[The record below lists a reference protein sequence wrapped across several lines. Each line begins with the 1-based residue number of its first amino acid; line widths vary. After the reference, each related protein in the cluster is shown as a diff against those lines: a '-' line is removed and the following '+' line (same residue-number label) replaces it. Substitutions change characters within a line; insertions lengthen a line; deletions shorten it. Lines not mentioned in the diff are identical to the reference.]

1 MTGTP
6 DLVIRG
12 GTIADGLG
20 GELFEADV
28 AITNGRISEIGK
40 VSAKGKEEID
50 ARGKLVT
57 PGFVDVHTHYDGQVT
72 WSQDITPSSQNGVTT
87 AIMGNCGVG
96 FAPCRPSDHHR
107 LIQLMEGVEDIPEP
121 VLSAGIPWS
130 WESFPDYMEWLSKR
144 HFDIDIGAQLPHA
157 ALRVYVM
164 GERGARRDP
173 STAEDNRAM
182 AALAGDAV
190 RAGAL
195 GFSTSRTL
203 NHRTSTGDFTPTLK
217 AGEDEL
223 TAIAGAMHKVGRSV
237 LQFVLDLSTLDE
249 DLPMML
255 RVAANTQIPVSF
267 SITQN
272 DKAPQRWRQTLD
284 MIRDASARGLSIT
297 AQIAARPVG
306 LMLGLE
312 LSRNPFQTHPSY
324 QAIAHLPLK
333 PSGWRGCI
341 SPRCAP
347 RSSARHA
354 TATDDPL
361 FFRPNYDKM
370 YLLGNPPDYEQPPE
384 NTLGAQARR
393 HGQQPEALAYD
404 AMLTDDGR
412 GMLYVPFLNY
422 SDGNLDAT
430 REMLRDPN
438 SVPGLSD
445 GGAHCGIICDASFPT
460 YLLTHWTR
468 DRSRGEKL
476 SIPFVV
482 AAQSR
487 KTALSVGLHD
497 RGVIAPGYKADINV
511 IDYDKLHLH
520 PPKVHYDLPVGGRR
534 LLQRGR
540 RLRRHHRLRR
550 GDAARRHRH
559 GIASGQIGARRAGQ
573 QVPVRRGGGLK
584 PGDSTKPVSFPRRQE
599 RHERLRYA
607 SGKFGLRNRL
617 PHQPCPFR
625 VGPQQQQ
632 AGHS

>member
-1 MTGTP
+1 MTANP
-6 DLVIRG
+6 DIVIRG
-12 GTIADGLG
+12 GTVADGRG
-20 GELFEADV
+20 ADLFEADV
-28 AITNGRISEIGK
+28 AIKDGRISEVGK

-50 ARGKLVT
+50 ARGRLVA

-72 WSQDITPSSQNGVTT
+72 WAHDITPSSQNGVTT

-96 FAPCRPSDHHR
+96 FAPCKPADHIR

-130 WESFPDYMEWLSKR
+130 WESFPDYMDWLSKR
-144 HFDIDIGAQLPHA
+144 NFDIDIGAQLPHA

-173 STAEDNRAM
+173 STADDNKAM
-182 AALAGDAV
+182 AALAREAV
-190 RAGAL
+190 RSGAL

-203 NHRTSTGDFTPTLK
+203 NHRTSTGDYTPTLK

-223 TAIAGAMHKVGRSV
+223 TAIAGAMQAEGRSV
-237 LQFVLDLSTLDE
+237 LQFVLDLSTIHE

-255 RVAANTQIPVSF
+255 RVAENTRCPVSF

-272 DKAPQRWRQTLD
+272 DKAPQRWRQTLAE
-284 MIRDASARGLSIT
+284 INEAAARGLSVT

-324 QAIAHLPLK
+324 RAIADLPLTE
-333 PSGWRGCI
+333 RV
-341 SPRCAP
+341 
-347 RSSARHA
+347 ARLRQPEVRAAILSENA

-384 NTLGAQARR
+384 NTLGARARR
-393 HGQQPEALAYD
+393 EGRQPEELAYD
-404 AMLTDDGR
+404 AMLTDEGR

-422 SDGNLDAT
+422 ADGNLDAT
-430 REMLRDPN
+430 RAMLRDPR

-482 AAQSR
+482 AVQSR
-487 KTALSVGLHD
+487 KTALSVGLYD
-497 RGVIAPGYKADINV
+497 RGLIATGYKGDVNV

-534 LLQRGR
+534 LLQQVDGY
-540 RLRRHHRLRR
+540 
-550 GDAARRHRH
+550 DAT
-559 GIASGQIGARRAGQ
+559 IVSG
-573 QVPVRRGGGLK
+573 VVTRRGGHATGAR
-584 PGDSTKPVSFPRRQE
+584 PG
-599 RHERLRYA
+599 RLVRGAQGSMEFGAAA
-607 SGKFGLRNRL
+607 S
-617 PHQPCPFR
+617 
-625 VGPQQQQ
+625 
-632 AGHS
+632 

>member
-1 MTGTP
+1 MTSSP

-12 GTIADGLG
+12 GNIADGKG
-20 GELFEADV
+20 GDLYEADV
-28 AITNGRISEIGK
+28 AITGGRITEVGK
-40 VSAKGKEEID
+40 VAGKGKEEID
-50 ARGKLVT
+50 AKGRLVA

-96 FAPCRPSDHHR
+96 FAPCRPADHFR

-121 VLSAGIPWS
+121 VLSAGIPWA
-130 WESFPDYMEWLSKR
+130 WESFPDYMGWLSKR
-144 HFDIDIGAQLPHA
+144 NFDMDIGAQLPHA

-173 STAEDNRAM
+173 ATPEDNKAM

-190 RAGAL
+190 RSGAL

-203 NHRTSTGDFTPTLK
+203 NHRTSTGDYTPTLK

-223 TAIAGAMHKVGRSV
+223 TAIAAAMHGVGRSV
-237 LQFVLDLSTLDE
+237 LQFVLDQSTVHE

-255 RVAANTQIPVSF
+255 RVAENAKCPISF
-267 SITQN
+267 SVAQA
-272 DKAPQRWRQTLD
+272 DKAPRRWRQTMD
-284 MIRDASARGLSIT
+284 TINEAAARGLSIT
-297 AQIAARPVG
+297 TQIAARPVG
-306 LMLGLE
+306 LLLGLE

-324 QAIAHLPLK
+324 RAIAKLPLAERLTHLRR
-333 PSGWRGCI
+333 PEVRAAILSET
-341 SPRCAP
+341 
-347 RSSARHA
+347 A

-384 NTLGAQARR
+384 NALGPQARR
-393 HGQQPEALAYD
+393 QGRQPEELAYE
-404 AMLTDDGR
+404 AMLTDEGR

-422 SDGNLDAT
+422 ADGNLDAVH
-430 REMLRDPN
+430 EMLREP
-438 SVPGLSD
+438 SAVPGLSD

-487 KTALSVGLHD
+487 KTALSVGLYD
-497 RGVIAPGYKADINV
+497 RGVIAPGFKADVNV
-511 IDYDKLHLH
+511 IDYDRLHLH

-534 LLQRGR
+534 LMQQVDGYDATIVSGVVTQRGGKASGVR
-540 RLRRHHRLRR
+540 PGKLVR
-550 GDAARRHRH
+550 GAQGSKSQLDAA
-559 GIASGQIGARRAGQ
+559 AS
-573 QVPVRRGGGLK
+573 
-584 PGDSTKPVSFPRRQE
+584 
-599 RHERLRYA
+599 
-607 SGKFGLRNRL
+607 
-617 PHQPCPFR
+617 
-625 VGPQQQQ
+625 
-632 AGHS
+632 

>member
-1 MTGTP
+1 MSTP
-6 DLVIRG
+6 DLIIRG
-12 GTIADGLG
+12 GTVADGSG

-28 AITNGRISEIGK
+28 AITGGKISEVGK
-40 VSAKGKEEID
+40 VASKGREEID

-96 FAPCRPSDHHR
+96 FAPCKPDDHTR

-121 VLSAGIPWS
+121 VLSAGIPWA
-130 WESFPDYMEWLSKR
+130 WESFPDYMDWLSR
-144 HFDIDIGAQLPHA
+144 RDFDIDVGAQLPHA

-173 STAEDNRAM
+173 STAEDNAAM
-182 AALAGDAV
+182 ARLAGEAV
-190 RAGAL
+190 RSGAL

-223 TAIAGAMHKVGRSV
+223 TAIAGAMHRQGRSV
-237 LQFVLDLSTLDE
+237 LQFVLDLSTLHE

-255 RVAANTQIPVSF
+255 RVADSTKCPISF

-284 MIRDASARGLSIT
+284 EINAAARRGLSVT

-306 LMLGLE
+306 LLLGLE

-324 QAIAHLPLK
+324 RAIAHLPLQE
-333 PSGWRGCI
+333 RL
-341 SPRCAP
+341 
-347 RSSARHA
+347 ARLHQPDVRKAILSETA

-361 FFRPNYDKM
+361 FFRPDYDKM
-370 YLLGNPPDYEQPPE
+370 FLLGDPPDYEQPPE
-384 NTLGAQARR
+384 NALGAQARR
-393 HGQQPEALAYD
+393 HGRQPEELAYD
-404 AMLTDDGR
+404 AMLSDEGR

-430 REMLRDPN
+430 REMLLDPQ

-468 DRSRGEKL
+468 DRKRGEKL
-476 SIPFVV
+476 TIPFVV

-487 KTALSVGLHD
+487 KTALSVGLTD
-497 RGVIAPGYKADINV
+497 RGLIAPGYKADVNV
-511 IDYDKLHLH
+511 IDYDRLHLH

-534 LLQRGR
+534 LLQDVDGYEATIVSGVVTRRQGEATGR
-540 RLRRHHRLRR
+540 RPGRLIR
-550 GDAARRHRH
+550 GAQ
-559 GIASGQIGARRAGQ
+559 G
-573 QVPVRRGGGLK
+573 V
-584 PGDSTKPVSFPRRQE
+584 
-599 RHERLRYA
+599 
-607 SGKFGLRNRL
+607 N
-617 PHQPCPFR
+617 
-625 VGPQQQQ
+625 
-632 AGHS
+632 

>member
-1 MTGTP
+1 MTNP

-12 GTIADGLG
+12 GMVTDGNG

-28 AITNGRISEIGK
+28 AITGGRISEVGK
-40 VSAKGKEEID
+40 ISGKGKEEID

-96 FAPCRPSDHHR
+96 FAPCKPADHTR

-121 VLSAGIPWS
+121 VLSAGIPWA
-130 WESFPDYMEWLSKR
+130 WESFPDYMGWLSKR
-144 HFDIDIGAQLPHA
+144 DFDIDVGAQLPHA

-173 STAEDNRAM
+173 STVEDNAAM
-182 AALAGDAV
+182 AKLAGEAV
-190 RAGAL
+190 RSGAL

-223 TAIAGAMHKVGRSV
+223 TAIAGAMHREGRSV
-237 LQFVLDLSTLDE
+237 LQFVLDLSTIDD

-255 RVAANTQIPVSF
+255 RVADTTKCPISF

-284 MIRDASARGLSIT
+284 EINAAAQRGLSIT

-306 LMLGLE
+306 LLLGLE

-324 QAIAHLPLK
+324 RAIAHLPLK
-333 PSGWRGCI
+333 ERL
-341 SPRCAP
+341 
-347 RSSARHA
+347 ARLHQPEVRQAILSETA

-370 YLLGNPPDYEQPPE
+370 FLLGDPPDYEQPPE
-384 NTLGAQARR
+384 NALGPQARKQGR
-393 HGQQPEALAYD
+393 KPEELAYD
-404 AMLTDDGR
+404 AMLSDEGR

-422 SDGNLDAT
+422 ADGNLDAT
-430 REMLRDPN
+430 REMLIDPQ

-468 DRSRGEKL
+468 DRTRGEKL

-487 KTALSVGLHD
+487 KTALSVGLTD
-497 RGVIAPGYKADINV
+497 RGLIAPGYKADINV
-511 IDYDKLHLH
+511 IDYDRLHLH

-534 LLQRGR
+534 LLQDVDGYEATIVSGVVTRRHGAATGR
-540 RLRRHHRLRR
+540 RPGKLIR
-550 GDAARRHRH
+550 GAQ
-559 GIASGQIGARRAGQ
+559 G
-573 QVPVRRGGGLK
+573 VV
-584 PGDSTKPVSFPRRQE
+584 
-599 RHERLRYA
+599 
-607 SGKFGLRNRL
+607 N
-617 PHQPCPFR
+617 
-625 VGPQQQQ
+625 
-632 AGHS
+632 

>member
-1 MTGTP
+1 MTANSELLP

-12 GTIADGLG
+12 GTVADGSG
-20 GELFEADV
+20 GALFDADV
-28 AITNGRISEIGK
+28 AIKDGRILEVGK
-40 VSAKGKEEID
+40 VSAKGTEEID
-50 ARGKLVT
+50 AKGKLVT

-72 WSQDITPSSQNGVTT
+72 WSHDITPSSQNGVTT
-87 AIMGNCGVG
+87 AVMGNCGVG
-96 FAPCRPSDHHR
+96 FAPCRPEDHVR

-121 VLSAGIPWS
+121 VLSAGIPWA

-144 HFDIDIGAQLPHA
+144 RFDIDIGAQLPHA
-157 ALRVYVM
+157 SLRVYVM

-173 STAEDNRAM
+173 STAEDNAAM
-182 AALAGDAV
+182 AALAREAV

-223 TAIAGAMHKVGRSV
+223 TAIAGAMHGVGRSV
-237 LQFVLDLSTLDE
+237 LQFVLDLSTIDE

-255 RVAANTQIPVSF
+255 RVAENTKCPITF

-272 DKAPQRWRQTLD
+272 DRAPQRWRQTLD
-284 MIRDASARGLSIT
+284 SINEAAGRGLSIT

-306 LMLGLE
+306 LLLGLE

-324 QAIAHLPLK
+324 REIAKLPLAE
-333 PSGWRGCI
+333 RV
-341 SPRCAP
+341 
-347 RSSARHA
+347 ARLRQPELRAAILRENA
-354 TATDDPL
+354 TSTDDPL

-370 YLLGNPPDYEQPPE
+370 YLLGDPPDYEQPPE
-384 NTLGAQARR
+384 KTLGAQARR
-393 HGQQPEALAYD
+393 EGRKPEELAYD
-404 AMLTDDGR
+404 AMLTDEGR

-422 SDGNLDAT
+422 ADGNLDAT
-430 REMLRDPN
+430 REMLCDPRA
-438 SVPGLSD
+438 VPGLSD

-487 KTALSVGLHD
+487 KTALSVGLTD
-497 RGVIAPGYKADINV
+497 RGLIAPGYKADVNV
-511 IDYDKLHLH
+511 IDYDRLHLH

-534 LLQRGR
+534 LLQQVDGY
-540 RLRRHHRLRR
+540 
-550 GDAARRHRH
+550 DAT
-559 GIASGQIGARRAGQ
+559 IVSGVVTQ
-573 QVPVRRGGGLK
+573 RGGASTGAH
-584 PGDSTKPVSFPRRQE
+584 PG
-599 RHERLRYA
+599 RLIRGA
-607 SGKFGLRNRL
+607 QRNL
-617 PHQPCPFR
+617 N
-625 VGPQQQQ
+625 
-632 AGHS
+632 

>member
-1 MTGTP
+1 MASNP

-28 AITNGRISEIGK
+28 AIKDGRIAGVGK
-40 VSAKGKEEID
+40 IAGTGTEEIN
-50 ARGKLVT
+50 ARGKMVT
-57 PGFVDVHTHYDGQVT
+57 PGFVDIHTHYDGQVT

-96 FAPCRPSDHHR
+96 FAPCRPSDHVR
-107 LIQLMEGVEDIPEP
+107 LIELMEGVEDIPEP
-121 VLSAGIPWS
+121 VLSAGIPWA
-130 WESFPDYMEWLSKR
+130 WESFPEYMDWLSKR
-144 HFDIDIGAQLPHA
+144 RFDMDIGAQLPHA

-173 STAEDNRAM
+173 STPEDNAAM

-203 NHRTSTGDFTPTLK
+203 NHRTSTGDYTPTLK

-237 LQFVLDLSTLDE
+237 FQFVLDQSTVHE

-255 RVAANTQIPVSF
+255 RVAENTRCPISF
-267 SITQN
+267 SVAQA
-272 DKAPQRWRQTLD
+272 DKAPRRWRQTLD
-284 MIRDASARGLSIT
+284 TINEASARGLSIT

-306 LMLGLE
+306 LLLGLE

-324 QAIAHLPLK
+324 RAIADLPLAERLK
-333 PSGWRGCI
+333 RLHQPEVRAAILSETPT
-341 SPRCAP
+341 S
-347 RSSARHA
+347 
-354 TATDDPL
+354 TDDPL

-370 YLLGNPPDYEQPPE
+370 YLLGDPPDYEQPPE
-384 NTLGAQARR
+384 HALGAQARR
-393 HGQQPEALAYD
+393 QGRQPEELAYE
-404 AMLTDDGR
+404 AMLSDEGR

-422 SDGNLDAT
+422 ADGNLDAV
-430 REMLRDPN
+430 REMLTDPN

-468 DRSRGEKL
+468 DRRRGEKL

-487 KTALSVGLHD
+487 KTALSVGLTD
-497 RGVIAPGYKADINV
+497 RGVVVPGYKADLNV
-511 IDYDKLHLH
+511 IDYDRLHLH

-534 LLQRGR
+534 LLQQVDGYDATIVSGVVTQRG
-540 RLRRHHRLRR
+540 
-550 GDAARRHRH
+550 GTAT
-559 GIASGQIGARRAGQ
+559 GARPGRL
-573 QVPVRRGGGLK
+573 VRGAQGAVR
-584 PGDSTKPVSFPRRQE
+584 
-599 RHERLRYA
+599 
-607 SGKFGLRNRL
+607 KFGAA
-617 PHQPCPFR
+617 
-625 VGPQQQQ
+625 
-632 AGHS
+632 AG

>member
-1 MTGTP
+1 LAPADDAVNQHNPGRNAMTANPDRLPDRLP

-12 GTIADGLG
+12 GTIADGRG
-20 GELFEADV
+20 DELFEADI
-28 AITNGRISEIGK
+28 AIKDGRITEVGK

-50 ARGKLVT
+50 AKGKLVT

-72 WSQDITPSSQNGVTT
+72 WSHDITPSSQNGVTT

-96 FAPCRPSDHHR
+96 FAPCRPSDHVR

-121 VLSAGIPWS
+121 VLSAGIPWA

-144 HFDIDIGAQLPHA
+144 RFDIDVGAQLPHA

-164 GERGARRDP
+164 GDRGARRDP
-173 STAEDNRAM
+173 STEEDNKAM
-182 AALAGDAV
+182 AKLAREAV

-223 TAIAGAMHKVGRSV
+223 TAIADAMHGVGPSV
-237 LQFVLDLSTLDE
+237 LQFVLDLSSLNE

-255 RVAANTQIPVSF
+255 RVADNTKCPITF

-272 DKAPQRWRQTLD
+272 DKAPRRWRETLET
-284 MIRDASARGLSIT
+284 INEAAAKGLSIT

-306 LMLGLE
+306 LLLGLE

-324 QAIAHLPLK
+324 REIAKLPLAE
-333 PSGWRGCI
+333 RV
-341 SPRCAP
+341 
-347 RSSARHA
+347 ARLRQPEVRAAILSETA

-370 YLLGNPPDYEQPPE
+370 YLLGDPPDYEQPPE
-384 NTLGAQARR
+384 NALGAQGRR
-393 HGQQPEALAYD
+393 QGRKPEELAYD
-404 AMLTDDGR
+404 AMLSDEGR

-422 SDGNLDAT
+422 ADGNLDAT
-430 REMLRDPN
+430 REMLCDPR

-487 KTALSVGLHD
+487 KTALSIGLHD
-497 RGVIAPGYKADINV
+497 RGLIAPGYKADVNV
-511 IDYDKLHLH
+511 IDYDRLHLH

-534 LLQRGR
+534 LLQQVDGYNTT
-540 RLRRHHRLRR
+540 
-550 GDAARRHRH
+550 
-559 GIASGQIGARRAGQ
+559 IVSGVVTQREGTATGARPGKL
-573 QVPVRRGGGLK
+573 VRGAQGSL
-584 PGDSTKPVSFPRRQE
+584 
-599 RHERLRYA
+599 H
-607 SGKFGLRNRL
+607 
-617 PHQPCPFR
+617 
-625 VGPQQQQ
+625 
-632 AGHS
+632 

>member
-1 MTGTP
+1 MASNP

-12 GTIADGLG
+12 GSIADGLG
-20 GELFEADV
+20 GALYEADV
-28 AITNGRISEIGK
+28 AVSGGRITEVGK
-40 VSAKGKEEID
+40 VLGKGTEEID

-96 FAPCRPSDHHR
+96 FAPCRPADHVR

-121 VLSAGIPWS
+121 VLSAGIPWA
-130 WESFPDYMEWLSKR
+130 WESFPDYMDWLSKR
-144 HFDIDIGAQLPHA
+144 SFDMDIGAQLPHA

-173 STAEDNRAM
+173 STPDDNQAM
-182 AALAGDAV
+182 AALASDAV

-203 NHRTSTGDFTPTLK
+203 NHRTSTGDYTPTLK

-237 LQFVLDLSTLDE
+237 FQFVLDLSTLDE
-249 DLPMML
+249 DLPMMM
-255 RVAANTQIPVSF
+255 RVAENTRIPVTF

-272 DKAPQRWRQTLD
+272 DRAPRRWRQTLD
-284 MIRDASARGLSIT
+284 TIAEASARGLSIT

-306 LMLGLE
+306 LLLGLE

-324 QAIAHLPLK
+324 RAIAHLPLAERLK
-333 PSGWRGCI
+333 RLHQPEVRAAILSE
-341 SPRCAP
+341 AP
-347 RSSARHA
+347 TS
-354 TATDDPL
+354 TDDPL

-370 YLLGNPPDYEQPPE
+370 FLLGDPPDYEQPPE
-384 NTLGAQARR
+384 NALGAQAGRQGRR
-393 HGQQPEALAYD
+393 PEELAYE
-404 AMLTDDGR
+404 AMLSDEGR

-422 SDGNLDAT
+422 ADGNLDAT
-430 REMLRDPN
+430 REMLSDPN
-438 SVPGLSD
+438 AVPGLSD

-468 DRSRGEKL
+468 DRTRGEKL

-487 KTALSVGLHD
+487 KTALSVGLTD

-511 IDYDKLHLH
+511 IDYDRLHLH

-534 LLQRGR
+534 LMQQVDGYDATIVSGVVTQRG
-540 RLRRHHRLRR
+540 
-550 GDAARRHRH
+550 GVAT
-559 GIASGQIGARRAGQ
+559 GARPGRL
-573 QVPVRRGGGLK
+573 VRGAQGT
-584 PGDSTKPVSFPRRQE
+584 STQFGAA
-599 RHERLRYA
+599 A
-607 SGKFGLRNRL
+607 S
-617 PHQPCPFR
+617 
-625 VGPQQQQ
+625 
-632 AGHS
+632 

>member
-1 MTGTP
+1 MADNP

-12 GTIADGLG
+12 GSIADGLG

-28 AITNGRISEIGK
+28 AITRGRITEIGR
-40 VSAKGKEEID
+40 VSGKGKEEID
-50 ARGKLVT
+50 ARGKLVA
-57 PGFVDVHTHYDGQVT
+57 PGFVDIHTHYDGQVT
-72 WSQDITPSSQNGVTT
+72 WSQDITPSSQNGVTS
-87 AIMGNCGVG
+87 AVMGNCGVG

-121 VLSAGIPWS
+121 VLSAGLPWA
-130 WESFPDYMEWLSKR
+130 WESFPDYMDWLSQR
-144 HFDIDIGAQLPHA
+144 NFDMDIGAQLPHA

-173 STAEDNRAM
+173 ATPEDNRAM

-237 LQFVLDLSTLDE
+237 LQFVLDQGSIEE

-255 RVAANTQIPVSF
+255 RVAEKTQCPISF
-267 SITQN
+267 SVAQA
-272 DKAPQRWRQTLD
+272 DKAPHRWRQTLD
-284 MIRDASARGLSIT
+284 TINQASARGLAIT

-306 LMLGLE
+306 LLLGLE

-324 QAIAHLPLK
+324 RAIAKLPLAE
-333 PSGWRGCI
+333 RV
-341 SPRCAP
+341 
-347 RSSARHA
+347 ARLRQAEVRAAILSETA
-354 TATDDPL
+354 TSTDDPL

-370 YLLGNPPDYEQPPE
+370 YLLGDPPDYEQPPE
-384 NTLGAQARR
+384 NALGAQARHQGKR
-393 HGQQPEALAYD
+393 PEELAYD
-404 AMLTDDGR
+404 AMLGDDGR

-422 SDGNLDAT
+422 ADGNLDAV
-430 REMLRDPN
+430 REMLRDPH

-468 DRSRGEKL
+468 DRKRGEKL

-487 KTALSVGLHD
+487 KTALSVGLYD
-497 RGVIAPGYKADINV
+497 RGVITPGYKADLNV
-511 IDYDKLHLH
+511 IDYGRLHLH
-520 PPKVHYDLPVGGRR
+520 PPKVQYDLPVGGRR
-534 LLQRGR
+534 LLQQVDGYDATIVSGVVTQRG
-540 RLRRHHRLRR
+540 
-550 GDAARRHRH
+550 GTAT
-559 GIASGQIGARRAGQ
+559 GARPGRL
-573 QVPVRRGGGLK
+573 VRGAQGG
-584 PGDSTKPVSFPRRQE
+584 VQ
-599 RHERLRYA
+599 
-607 SGKFGLRNRL
+607 
-617 PHQPCPFR
+617 
-625 VGPQQQQ
+625 
-632 AGHS
+632 

>member
-1 MTGTP
+1 MTANP

-12 GTIADGLG
+12 GTIADGSG
-20 GELFEADV
+20 GDLFEADV
-28 AITNGRISEIGK
+28 AIKDGRITEVGK
-40 VSAKGKEEID
+40 ISAKGKDEID
-50 ARGKLVT
+50 AKGKLVA

-96 FAPCRPSDHHR
+96 FAPCRPSDHLR

-121 VLSAGIPWS
+121 VLSAGIPWA
-130 WESFPDYMEWLSKR
+130 WESFPDYMDWLSKR
-144 HFDIDIGAQLPHA
+144 QFDIDVGAQLPHA

-173 STAEDNRAM
+173 STAEDNKAM
-182 AALAGDAV
+182 AKLAIEAV

-195 GFSTSRTL
+195 GFTTSRTL

-223 TAIAGAMHKVGRSV
+223 TAIADAMHGVGRSV

-255 RVAANTQIPVSF
+255 RVAENTRCPITF

-272 DKAPQRWRQTLD
+272 DRAPQRWRQTLAT
-284 MIRDASARGLSIT
+284 INEAAARGLNIT

-324 QAIAHLPLK
+324 KALAHLPLAE
-333 PSGWRGCI
+333 RV
-341 SPRCAP
+341 
-347 RSSARHA
+347 ARLRQPEVRA
-354 TATDDPL
+354 AILNENASDTDDPL

-384 NTLGAQARR
+384 KTLGAQARR
-393 HGQQPEALAYD
+393 EGRRPEELAYE
-404 AMLTDDGR
+404 AMLTDNGR

-430 REMLRDPN
+430 REMLCDPR

-468 DRSRGEKL
+468 DRTRGDKL

-482 AAQSR
+482 AVQSR
-487 KTALSVGLHD
+487 KTALSVGLND
-497 RGVIAPGYKADINV
+497 RGLLAPGYKADVNV
-511 IDYDKLHLH
+511 IDYDRLHLH

-534 LLQRGR
+534 LLQQVDGYEATIVSGAVIQRDGATTGAHPGRLLRGAQS
-540 RLRRHHRLRR
+540 L
-550 GDAARRHRH
+550 
-559 GIASGQIGARRAGQ
+559 
-573 QVPVRRGGGLK
+573 
-584 PGDSTKPVSFPRRQE
+584 
-599 RHERLRYA
+599 
-607 SGKFGLRNRL
+607 N
-617 PHQPCPFR
+617 
-625 VGPQQQQ
+625 
-632 AGHS
+632 

>member
-1 MTGTP
+1 MSTH

-12 GTIADGLG
+12 GTIADGRG
-20 GELFEADV
+20 GDLFEADV
-28 AITNGRISEIGK
+28 AVTGGRISEVGK
-40 VSAKGKEEID
+40 VTGKGRDEID
-50 ARGKLVT
+50 ARGRLVA

-96 FAPCRPSDHHR
+96 FAPCKPADHTR

-121 VLSAGIPWS
+121 VLSAGIPWA
-130 WESFPDYMEWLSKR
+130 WESFPDYMDWLSKR
-144 HFDIDIGAQLPHA
+144 DFDIDVGAQLPHA

-173 STAEDNRAM
+173 STAEDNAAM
-182 AALAGDAV
+182 ARLAGEAV

-223 TAIAGAMHKVGRSV
+223 TAIAAAMQTEGRSV
-237 LQFVLDLSTLDE
+237 LQFVLDLSTIHE

-255 RVAANTQIPVSF
+255 RVADATKCPISF

-272 DKAPQRWRQTLD
+272 DRAPQRWRQTLD
-284 MIRDASARGLSIT
+284 EINAAARRGLSVT

-306 LMLGLE
+306 LLLGLE

-324 QAIAHLPLK
+324 RAIAHLPLEE
-333 PSGWRGCI
+333 RL
-341 SPRCAP
+341 
-347 RSSARHA
+347 ARLHQPELRKA
-354 TATDDPL
+354 ILSETPTATDDPL

-370 YLLGNPPDYEQPPE
+370 FLLGDPPDYEQPPE
-384 NTLGAQARR
+384 NALGPQARR
-393 HGQQPEALAYD
+393 QGRRPEELAYD
-404 AMLTDDGR
+404 AMLSDDGR

-422 SDGNLDAT
+422 ADGNLDAT
-430 REMLRDPN
+430 RAMLTDPQ

-468 DRSRGEKL
+468 DRRRGEKL

-482 AAQSR
+482 AAQAR
-487 KTALSVGLHD
+487 KTALSVGLSD
-497 RGVIAPGYKADINV
+497 RGLIAPGYKADVNV
-511 IDYDKLHLH
+511 IDYDRLHLH

-534 LLQRGR
+534 LLQDVDGYEATIVSGVVTRRQGEATGR
-540 RLRRHHRLRR
+540 RPGKLVR
-550 GDAARRHRH
+550 GAQ
-559 GIASGQIGARRAGQ
+559 GM
-573 QVPVRRGGGLK
+573 
-584 PGDSTKPVSFPRRQE
+584 
-599 RHERLRYA
+599 
-607 SGKFGLRNRL
+607 N
-617 PHQPCPFR
+617 
-625 VGPQQQQ
+625 
-632 AGHS
+632 

>member
-1 MTGTP
+1 MTSTP
-6 DLVIRG
+6 DLVIRRG
-12 GTIADGLG
+12 NIADGKG
-20 GELFEADV
+20 GDLYEADV
-28 AITNGRISEIGK
+28 AITGGRITEVGK

-50 ARGKLVT
+50 ARGKLVA

-96 FAPCRPSDHHR
+96 FAPCRPSDHVR

-121 VLSAGIPWS
+121 VLSAGIPWA
-130 WESFPDYMEWLSKR
+130 WESFPEYMEWLSKR
-144 HFDIDIGAQLPHA
+144 NFDMDVGAQLPHA

-173 STAEDNRAM
+173 STPEDNKAM

-223 TAIAGAMHKVGRSV
+223 TAIAAAMHAQGRSV
-237 LQFVLDLSTLDE
+237 LQFVLDLSTINE

-255 RVAANTQIPVSF
+255 RVAENTKIPVTF

-272 DKAPQRWRQTLD
+272 DKEPQRWRKTLD
-284 MIRDASARGLSIT
+284 MISEASARGLNIT
-297 AQIAARPVG
+297 AQIPARPVG

-324 QAIAHLPLK
+324 KAIAHLPLEELLK
-333 PSGWRGCI
+333 RLHQPEMRKAILSE
-341 SPRCAP
+341 
-347 RSSARHA
+347 HA

-393 HGQQPEALAYD
+393 QGRQPEELAYE
-404 AMLTDDGR
+404 AMLTEEGR

-422 SDGNLDAT
+422 GEGNLDST
-430 REMLRDPN
+430 REMLSHPN

-487 KTALSVGLHD
+487 KTALSVGLYD
-497 RGVIAPGYKADINV
+497 RGVIAPGFKADVNV

-534 LLQRGR
+534 LMQQVDGYEATIVSGVVTQRNGTATGAR
-540 RLRRHHRLRR
+540 PGKLVR
-550 GDAARRHRH
+550 GAQGSKPQLDAA
-559 GIASGQIGARRAGQ
+559 AS
-573 QVPVRRGGGLK
+573 
-584 PGDSTKPVSFPRRQE
+584 
-599 RHERLRYA
+599 
-607 SGKFGLRNRL
+607 
-617 PHQPCPFR
+617 
-625 VGPQQQQ
+625 
-632 AGHS
+632 

>member
-1 MTGTP
+1 MSTTP

-12 GTIADGLG
+12 GNVADVSG

-28 AITNGRISEIGK
+28 AITGGKISEVGK
-40 VSAKGKEEID
+40 VSARGREEID

-96 FAPCRPSDHHR
+96 FAPCKPDDHTR

-121 VLSAGIPWS
+121 VLSAGIPWA
-130 WESFPDYMEWLSKR
+130 WESFPDYMDWLAKR
-144 HFDIDIGAQLPHA
+144 DFDIDVGAQLPHA

-173 STAEDNRAM
+173 STAEDNATM
-182 AALAGDAV
+182 AKLAGEAV
-190 RAGAL
+190 RSGAL

-223 TAIAGAMHKVGRSV
+223 TAIAGAMHREGRSV
-237 LQFVLDLSTLDE
+237 LQFVLDLSTIHE

-255 RVAANTQIPVSF
+255 RVADSTNCPISF

-284 MIRDASARGLSIT
+284 EINAASRRGLSVT

-306 LMLGLE
+306 LLLGLE

-324 QAIAHLPLK
+324 RAIAHLPLQERLALLRQSDVRK
-333 PSGWRGCI
+333 AILSET
-341 SPRCAP
+341 
-347 RSSARHA
+347 A

-370 YLLGNPPDYEQPPE
+370 FLLGDPPDYEQPPE
-384 NTLGAQARR
+384 NALGPQARR
-393 HGQQPEALAYD
+393 QGRQPEELAYD
-404 AMLTDDGR
+404 AMLSDEGR

-430 REMLRDPN
+430 REMLLDPR

-468 DRSRGEKL
+468 DRKRGEKL
-476 SIPFVV
+476 TIPFVV

-487 KTALSVGLHD
+487 KTALSVGLRD
-497 RGVIAPGYKADINV
+497 RGLIAPGYKADVNV
-511 IDYDKLHLH
+511 IDYDRLHLH

-534 LLQRGR
+534 LLQDVDGYEATIVSGVVTRRHGEATGR
-540 RLRRHHRLRR
+540 RPGKLIR
-550 GDAARRHRH
+550 GAQ
-559 GIASGQIGARRAGQ
+559 G
-573 QVPVRRGGGLK
+573 V
-584 PGDSTKPVSFPRRQE
+584 
-599 RHERLRYA
+599 
-607 SGKFGLRNRL
+607 N
-617 PHQPCPFR
+617 
-625 VGPQQQQ
+625 
-632 AGHS
+632 

>member
-1 MTGTP
+1 MTASP

-12 GTIADGLG
+12 GTIADGNG
-20 GELFEADV
+20 GELYEADV
-28 AITNGRISEIGK
+28 AIKDGRIAEVGK
-40 VSAKGKEEID
+40 VAARGKEEID
-50 ARGKLVT
+50 ARGKLVA

-96 FAPCRPSDHHR
+96 FAPCKPDDHLR

-121 VLSAGIPWS
+121 VLSAGIPWA
-130 WESFPDYMEWLSKR
+130 WESFPDYMNWLSKR
-144 HFDIDIGAQLPHA
+144 SFDIDIGAQLPHA

-164 GERGARRDP
+164 GDRGARRDP
-173 STAEDNRAM
+173 STADDNKAM
-182 AALAGDAV
+182 AQLAREAV
-190 RAGAL
+190 RSGAL

-223 TAIAGAMHKVGRSV
+223 TAIAEAMHAEGRSV
-237 LQFVLDLSTLDE
+237 LQFVLDLSTIND

-255 RVAANTQIPVSF
+255 RVAENTRCPVTF

-272 DKAPQRWRQTLD
+272 DKAPQRYRQTFAE
-284 MIRDASARGLSIT
+284 INAAAARGLTVT

-324 QAIAHLPLK
+324 KAIAKLPLAERLARLRQ
-333 PSGWRGCI
+333 SEVRAAILGE
-341 SPRCAP
+341 SA
-347 RSSARHA
+347 SS
-354 TATDDPL
+354 TDDPL

-384 NTLGAQARR
+384 NTLGARARR
-393 HGQQPEALAYD
+393 EGRRPEELAYD
-404 AMLTDDGR
+404 AMLTDEGR

-422 SDGNLDAT
+422 ADGNLDST
-430 REMLRDPN
+430 REMLLDPR

-468 DRSRGEKL
+468 DRTRGEKL

-487 KTALSVGLHD
+487 KTAVSVGLHD
-497 RGVIAPGYKADINV
+497 RGLIAPGYKADVNV
-511 IDYDKLHLH
+511 INYDRLHLH

-534 LLQRGR
+534 LLQQVDGYDVTIVSGVVTQREGSATGVRPGKLVRGAQ
-540 RLRRHHRLRR
+540 
-550 GDAARRHRH
+550 GMQTNFGAA
-559 GIASGQIGARRAGQ
+559 AG
-573 QVPVRRGGGLK
+573 
-584 PGDSTKPVSFPRRQE
+584 
-599 RHERLRYA
+599 
-607 SGKFGLRNRL
+607 
-617 PHQPCPFR
+617 
-625 VGPQQQQ
+625 
-632 AGHS
+632 